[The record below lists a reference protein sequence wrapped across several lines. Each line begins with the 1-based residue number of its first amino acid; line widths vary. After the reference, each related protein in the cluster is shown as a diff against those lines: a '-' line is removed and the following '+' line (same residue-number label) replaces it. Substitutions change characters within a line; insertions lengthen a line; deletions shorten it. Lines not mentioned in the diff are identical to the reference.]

1 MSTDTTTPPQ
11 PEQPG
16 ARILEL
22 PRPDGRCS
30 LHGCTRPARM
40 AIVAGH
46 GLERVYWDW
55 RALPS
60 TAGARLLCKQ
70 DGAGMLASFVEI
82 YVSDD
87 DEPMLDPGQPAA
99 DPNATMLANLTREC

>member
-1 MSTDTTTPPQ
+1 MTAVDDRA
-11 PEQPG
+11 G
-16 ARILEL
+16 LARVLDL

-30 LHGCTRPARM
+30 MTGCTRPARM
-40 AIVAGH
+40 AIVAGR
-46 GLERVYWDW
+46 GIERVYWDW

-87 DEPMLDPGQPAA
+87 AEEELDPELPAA
-99 DPNATMLANLTREC
+99 DPNVTMLANLTRGI